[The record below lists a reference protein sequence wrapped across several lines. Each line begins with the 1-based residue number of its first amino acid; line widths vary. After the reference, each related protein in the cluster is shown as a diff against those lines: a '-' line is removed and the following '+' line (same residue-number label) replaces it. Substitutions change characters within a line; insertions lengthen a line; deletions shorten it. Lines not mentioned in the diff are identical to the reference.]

1 MALAVTTSSL
11 SRKMAELRFYPVLSD
26 VSIRELFIMDKLC
39 IHCLSLCIQDIFSDL
54 QEDTKQTKVR
64 NECPKQP
71 HWLCNNF

>member
-1 MALAVTTSSL
+1 
-11 SRKMAELRFYPVLSD
+11 MAELRFYPVLSD